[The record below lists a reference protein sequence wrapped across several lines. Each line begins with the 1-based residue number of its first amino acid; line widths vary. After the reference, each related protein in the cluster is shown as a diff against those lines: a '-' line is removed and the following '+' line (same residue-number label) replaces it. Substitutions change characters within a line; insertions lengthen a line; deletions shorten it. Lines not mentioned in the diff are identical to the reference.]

1 MKWPAVVLNLTVI
14 RKTLQNVGLLVRLL
28 GMLLLIT
35 GLFFLLLGIGT
46 SLKARYETSSP
57 VTPIKGLA
65 AAVTSGFFSDM
76 IGMEMPHFQKDGQR
90 SAFSQRNVFS
100 FVFRML
106 TDLNPNDPK
115 TLLARE
121 MPGLVTEKT
130 VVLREGQAKNQSDPE
145 DIGPPAS
152 VIERLPQ
159 EQPAAPDKTGAAQRQ
174 NKPPVTAGNNVVF
187 IYQSHST
194 ESYLPELKG
203 VKNPDEAYDVTT
215 NVTLVGARLAQN
227 LEKDGIGAVHSDKI
241 YSASTIKD
249 FRYPYS
255 YKYSL
260 KTLQEA
266 AAVHPD
272 LKYFLDIHR
281 DSQDRDKTTVD
292 INGKSYAQIYF
303 IIGAKNPNWKQ
314 NEQFANQIHEAL
326 EAKYPGLSKGI
337 HAKTANEGNGEYN
350 QSFSPN
356 SILIE
361 VGGPYNTLE
370 ECYRTTDALADAVS
384 SVILNAQKVDA
395 PSAAAKKTS

>member
-1 MKWPAVVLNLTVI
+1 MKWPAVVVNLSRI
-14 RKTLQNVGLLVRLL
+14 RRTLQNVGLLSRVI
-28 GMLLLIT
+28 GLLLAVT
-35 GLFFLLLGIGT
+35 ALFFALLGIGT
-46 SLKARYETSSP
+46 QLKARYDTSSP
-57 VTPIKGLA
+57 VTPMKGLA
-65 AAVTSGFFSDM
+65 AAVTSGFFADLV
-76 IGMEMPHFQKDGQR
+76 GMEVPHFQKEGQGT
-90 SAFSQRNVFS
+90 FSQRNVFS

-106 TDLNPNDPK
+106 TDLNPQDPR
-115 TLLARE
+115 TLIARE
-121 MPGLVTEKT
+121 VPGFAPGKT
-130 VVLREGQAKNQSDPE
+130 VVLRPGQAANMSEPE
-145 DIGPPAS
+145 DQGPPKS
-152 VIERLPQ
+152 VIDKLGQTAQAQPPAPEPV
-159 EQPAAPDKTGAAQRQ
+159 PAA
-174 NKPPVTAGNNVVF
+174 KPPATAGANVAF

-194 ESYLPELKG
+194 ESYLPELPN
-203 VKNPDEAYDVTT
+203 VKNPDEAYDDKV

-241 YSASTIKD
+241 YSTATVKD

-266 AAVHPD
+266 SAAHPD
-272 LKYFLDIHR
+272 LKYYFDIHR
-281 DSQDRDKTTVD
+281 DSQDRDKTTAT
-292 INGKSYAQIYF
+292 IGGKTYAQVYF

-361 VGGPYNTLE
+361 VGGPYNSLD
-370 ECYRTTDALADAVS
+370 ECYRTTDALAEAIS
-384 SVILNAQKVDA
+384 QVILNAQKVDS
-395 PSAAAKKTS
+395 PERNAKKTS

>member
-1 MKWPAVVLNLTVI
+1 MKSPAVVLNLTKI
-14 RKTLQNVGLLVRLL
+14 RKTLQNVGFLIRLL
-28 GMLLLIT
+28 GILLLIT
-35 GLFFLLLGIGT
+35 GLFFLLLGIGS
-46 SLKARYETSSP
+46 SLKARYDTSSP
-57 VTPIKGLA
+57 VTPMKGLA
-65 AAVTSGFFSDM
+65 AAVTSGFFNDM
-76 IGMEMPHFQKDGQR
+76 IGMELPHFQKEAQL
-90 SAFSQRNVFS
+90 STFSQRNVFS

-121 MPGLVTEKT
+121 MPGLEREKT
-130 VVLREGQAKNQSDPE
+130 VVLRYGQATDQSAPE

-152 VIERLPQ
+152 VINKLPQ
-159 EQPAAPDKTGAAQRQ
+159 GQPPASSDSANASPPQ
-174 NKPPVTAGNNVVF
+174 NKPPATAGNNVVF
-187 IYQSHST
+187 IYQSHSM

-203 VKNPDEAYDVTT
+203 VKNPDEAYDEKT

-227 LEKDGIGAVHSDKI
+227 LEKDGIGAVHSEKI
-241 YSASTIKD
+241 YSASTVKD

-266 AAVHPD
+266 SAAHPD
-272 LKYFLDIHR
+272 LKYYFDIHR

-326 EAKYPGLSKGI
+326 EAKFPGLSKGI

-361 VGGPYNTLE
+361 VGGPYNSLD
-370 ECYRTTDALADAVS
+370 ECYRTTDALAEAVS
-384 SVILNAQKVDA
+384 GIILNAQKVDA
-395 PSAAAKKTS
+395 PAGAKKTS

>member
-1 MKWPAVVLNLTVI
+1 M
-14 RKTLQNVGLLVRLL
+14 
-28 GMLLLIT
+28 
-35 GLFFLLLGIGT
+35 
-46 SLKARYETSSP
+46 
-57 VTPIKGLA
+57 KGLA
-65 AAVTSGFFSDM
+65 AAVTSGFFNDM
-76 IGMEMPHFQKDGQR
+76 IGMELPHYQKEAQR
-90 SAFSQRNVFS
+90 STFSQRNVFS

-121 MPGLVTEKT
+121 VPGLETEKT
-130 VVLREGQAKNQSDPE
+130 VVLRSSQAANNSPPE
-145 DIGPPAS
+145 DMGPPAS
-152 VIERLPQ
+152 VIDKMAQ
-159 EQPAAPDKTGAAQRQ
+159 QQPPASSDNNAAAQPQ
-174 NKPPVTAGNNVVF
+174 SKPPVTAGDNVVF

-203 VKNPDEAYDVTT
+203 VKNPDEAYDEKT

-241 YSASTIKD
+241 YTTATVKD

-266 AAVHPD
+266 VAAHPD

-281 DSQDRDKTTVD
+281 DSQERDKTTVE
-292 INGKSYAQIYF
+292 INGKSYAQVYF
-303 IIGAKNPNWKQ
+303 IIGAKNPHWKQ

-337 HAKTANEGNGEYN
+337 HAKSATEGNGEYN

-361 VGGPYNTLE
+361 VGGPYNSLD
-370 ECYRTTDALADAVS
+370 ECYRTTDALADAVA
-384 SVILNAQKVDA
+384 SVVLNAQKVDA
-395 PSAAAKKTS
+395 PASAKKPS